1 MREATLAVH
10 TGGTE
15 GSNVPLSLP
24 IYLSSTYTW
33 DTYEGEDPQWIYS
46 RYTNPNREAVE
57 KTVAAL
63 EGATHGLA
71 FASGMAGVNAALEL
85 ARAGEHVLIAEDIY
99 GGTYN
104 LGKKVLPKHGVQVDY
119 FDAIDPQG
127 FDRAVKPNT
136 KLVIFES
143 PTNPTLKIADIR
155 LLAEKAK
162 KCGVISIF
170 DNTFSTPVLQKP
182 IALGI
187 DVVCHS
193 STKYFGGHSDVLGGV
208 VTTNDDA
215 IYEEMLTYAKVA
227 GGVPG
232 PFDCFLV
239 SRGIKSLVPRLKM
252 QCDTALQLARF
263 LETHP
268 RVKRVY
274 YPGLESHPA
283 HALAKRQMKA
293 FGGVLSFELD
303 GTAKAAMTFGKKCK
317 LARMAASL
325 GGVETLITYPP
336 KLSHAMLSEEERVK
350 RGITPAL
357 LRVSV
362 GLEDAEDLVEDFA
375 GALRS

>member
-10 TGGTE
+10 TGATE
-15 GSNVPLSLP
+15 GSNVPVSLP

-46 RYTNPNREAVE
+46 RYSNPNREAVE

-63 EGATHGLA
+63 EGAKHGLA
-71 FASGMAGVNAALEL
+71 FASGMAGINAAFEL
-85 ARAGEHVLIAEDIY
+85 AKSGEHVLIAEDIY

-127 FDRAVKPNT
+127 FDRAVKPDT

-143 PTNPTLKIADIR
+143 PTNPTLQIADIKS
-155 LLAEKAK
+155 LAENAK
-162 KCGVISIF
+162 KRGVISIV

-182 IALGI
+182 LGLGI

-193 STKYFGGHSDVLGGV
+193 STKYLGGHSDVVGGV
-208 VTTNDDA
+208 VATSNNV
-215 IYEEMLTYAKVA
+215 IYEEMLAYAKIA
-227 GGVPG
+227 GGIPG

-263 LETHP
+263 LEKHS
-268 RVKRVY
+268 RVKRVH

-283 HALAKRQMKA
+283 HALARRQMKA

-303 GTAKAAMTFGKKCK
+303 GTAREVMVFGKKCK

-336 KLSHAMLSEEERVK
+336 KLSHAMLSEEERLK
-350 RGITPAL
+350 RGITPTL

-362 GLEDAEDLVEDFA
+362 GLEDAEDLVEDFDR
-375 GALRS
+375 ALR